1 MSDNVI
7 KPGSYEHKFDGIKRI
22 YGKQNQALLKNLHV
36 AVVGIGGVGSWTV
49 EAFAR
54 SGLGEI
60 TIIDWDDVCYSNT
73 NRQIHA
79 LDKNIGKSKVDV
91 LKERVFEIN
100 SSCKVNAIREYYTAE
115 NANHIISNG
124 GKAVFHKLDVSN
136 SSEIETVIKKIFDI
150 EGSIDLAVNNAG
162 IGGNFDGIHKLSLKD
177 WNNTIN
183 INLTGVFCCMQN
195 EIKYMLKQ
203 GAGRIVNVASVAGK
217 DGNAN
222 ASAYSVG
229 KAGAIGLTK
238 SLGKEL
244 ADKNIAVNAVTPAGA
259 KTRILDQMT
268 KEHVQRM
275 LSKVPRG
282 RFLEVEEFTSLICW
296 LSSEENTF
304 STAAVFDISGGR
316 STY

>member
-1 MSDNVI
+1 MKKITYDFKNRTAIVTGGAQGFGLDIAKRFLDSGGKVIIWDIDTKMIEKVI
-7 KPGSYEHKFDGIKRI
+7 KELDNP
-22 YGKQNQALLKNLHV
+22 NL
-36 AVVGIGGVGSWTV
+36 S
-49 EAFAR
+49 
-54 SGLGEI
+54 
-60 TIIDWDDVCYSNT
+60 SN
-73 NRQIHA
+73 I
-79 LDKNIGKSKVDV
+79 V
-91 LKERVFEIN
+91 
-100 SSCKVNAIREYYTAE
+100 
-115 NANHIISNG
+115 
-124 GKAVFHKLDVSN
+124 DVSN
-136 SSEIETVIKKIFDI
+136 YSEVERNVNEITNKSNIDI
-150 EGSIDLAVNNAG
+150 LINNAG
-162 IGGNFDGIHKLSLKD
+162 ITGPTATLWEYDIDMWKKVVE
-177 WNNTIN
+177 
-183 INLTGVFCCMQN
+183 INLMGTFNCCRAIVPNM
-195 EIKYMLKQ
+195 IKNNY
-203 GAGRIVNVASVAGK
+203 GRIVNVASVAGK

>member
-1 MSDNVI
+1 MEKITYNFKSRTAIVTGGAQGFGLDISKRFLESGAKVIIWDNDPKAIELAV
-7 KPGSYEHKFDGIKRI
+7 KDLNNP
-22 YGKQNQALLKNLHV
+22 NL
-36 AVVGIGGVGSWTV
+36 S
-49 EAFAR
+49 
-54 SGLGEI
+54 
-60 TIIDWDDVCYSNT
+60 SN
-73 NRQIHA
+73 I
-79 LDKNIGKSKVDV
+79 V
-91 LKERVFEIN
+91 
-100 SSCKVNAIREYYTAE
+100 
-115 NANHIISNG
+115 
-124 GKAVFHKLDVSN
+124 DVSN
-136 SSEIETVIKKIFDI
+136 YDEVDNYVKEITKISNIDI
-150 EGSIDLAVNNAG
+150 LVNNAG
-162 IGGNFDGIHKLSLKD
+162 ITGPTATLWEYDIVMWKKVVE
-177 WNNTIN
+177 
-183 INLTGVFCCMQN
+183 INLMGTFNCCRSIVPNM
-195 EIKYMLKQ
+195 IKNNY
-203 GAGRIVNVASVAGK
+203 GRIVNVASVAGK

-282 RFLEVEEFTSLICW
+282 RFLEVQEFTSLVCW

>member
-1 MSDNVI
+1 MDNWCTNGRTAVI
-7 KPGSYEHKFDGIKRI
+7 TGGAQGFGLDIAKRFLKSGAKVIIWDIDPKMIEKAIKDLD
-22 YGKQNQALLKNLHV
+22 NSNL
-36 AVVGIGGVGSWTV
+36 S
-49 EAFAR
+49 
-54 SGLGEI
+54 
-60 TIIDWDDVCYSNT
+60 SN
-73 NRQIHA
+73 I
-79 LDKNIGKSKVDV
+79 V
-91 LKERVFEIN
+91 
-100 SSCKVNAIREYYTAE
+100 
-115 NANHIISNG
+115 
-124 GKAVFHKLDVSN
+124 DVSN
-136 SSEIETVIKKIFDI
+136 YADVENYTQEITKNSNIDI
-150 EGSIDLAVNNAG
+150 LINNAG
-162 IGGNFDGIHKLSLKD
+162 ITGPTAPLWEYNIELWKKVVD
-177 WNNTIN
+177 
-183 INLTGVFCCMQN
+183 INLMGTFNCCRAMVPYM
-195 EIKYMLKQ
+195 IKNNY
-203 GAGRIVNVASVAGK
+203 GRIVNVASVAGK

-259 KTRILDQMT
+259 RTRILDQMT